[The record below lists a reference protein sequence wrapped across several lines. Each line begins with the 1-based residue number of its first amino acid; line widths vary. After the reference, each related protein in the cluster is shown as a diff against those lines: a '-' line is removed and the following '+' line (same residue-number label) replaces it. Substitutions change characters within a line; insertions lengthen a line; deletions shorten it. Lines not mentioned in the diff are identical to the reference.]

1 MNIFQKI
8 ALINKIFKVIEII
21 KDFSG
26 LSDIKEGK
34 RLINEGV
41 ERISKVVPDIKECA
55 EKIKEA

>member
-8 ALINKIFKVIEII
+8 ALINKIFKVIDII

-34 RLINEGV
+34 RLINEGI
-41 ERISKVVPDIKECA
+41 ERIAKVVPDIKECA